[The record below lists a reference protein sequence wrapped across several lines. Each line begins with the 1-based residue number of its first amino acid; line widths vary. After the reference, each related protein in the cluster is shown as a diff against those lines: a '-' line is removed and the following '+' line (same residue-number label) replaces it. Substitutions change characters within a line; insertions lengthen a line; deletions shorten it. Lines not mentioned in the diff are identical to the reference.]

1 MFKKKAINILHS
13 ILEALKQQ
21 SILSI
26 YNLYIIVEFIV
37 LYNRI

>member
-26 YNLYIIVEFIV
+26 
-37 LYNRI
+37 